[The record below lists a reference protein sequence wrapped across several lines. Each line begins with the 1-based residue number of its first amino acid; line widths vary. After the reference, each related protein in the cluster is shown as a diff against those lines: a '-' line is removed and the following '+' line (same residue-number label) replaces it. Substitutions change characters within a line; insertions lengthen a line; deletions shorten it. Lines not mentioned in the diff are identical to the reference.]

1 MRVYTQEL
9 AGNIGWNVEIT
20 KIVWDAVRSILT
32 LVIVEPKGATPEARK
47 TPRKSIAPPQPDRV
61 VTHDAGAAP
70 TKEVLEAARRLSRL
84 SLAPAPR
91 RSLAPRASLAPSS
104 RTDGAGSVRDGGGD
118 ALEGEDEEEDI
129 VFRSGRGVGKRQVI
143 ASEDEDEDKEDED
156 AEDENAEDEDAEDE
170 DEDEDEHEH
179 SDDDMIDD
187 DAIEDD
193 LRDELEE
200 HMEEADE
207 DAGED
212 PFLSAQGSRAER
224 EPSPAPEQ
232 PPPRTP
238 ASQAARRTSEQRSR
252 GRSELRPIDD
262 SSKTIFHPSV
272 SQAAPSPK
280 FKPEGEAARSPAP
293 KVKQEKVHET
303 PSRGEYRAPARATPT
318 ILTPARSRTAAH
330 ADAARGPLCHHHRVR
345 RRRRRRRGDADDV
358 QDARAPYRREGA
370 HAGLPHV
377 WHRGPLRQVRPSL
390 TFLLHCA
397 RGLTERQVAA
407 GAGARTGGGRGDRRA
422 PVHVPERGDDGAGGR
437 GVRVEVHCAS
447 RRRMSAHAFSVQY
460 RL

>member
-1 MRVYTQEL
+1 MRFATPEGNIRTTQDLIVLQLANANIPDPRALRRVLIPLPGSYDDLVAAATQTFDLPLDVSMRVYTQEL

-252 GRSELRPIDD
+252 
-262 SSKTIFHPSV
+262 V

-303 PSRGEYRAPARATPT
+303 PSRAAPPRTQTQPEDRFVIIIEY
-318 ILTPARSRTAAH
+318 
-330 ADAARGPLCHHHRVR
+330 
-345 RRRRRRRGDADDV
+345 
-358 QDARAPYRREGA
+358 
-370 HAGLPHV
+370 
-377 WHRGPLRQVRPSL
+377 
-390 TFLLHCA
+390 
-397 RGLTERQVAA
+397 
-407 GAGARTGGGRGDRRA
+407 
-422 PVHVPERGDDGAGGR
+422 DDGAGAGEETQTMFKTRGR
-437 GVRVEVHCAS
+437 HTVAKVLMQACRTFGIEDLYDKSQLVLALELEEGGEIVEHRFMCPKEETMAQVGAESES
-447 RRRMSAHAFSVQY
+447 RFIVQVEDE
-460 RL
+460 